1 MRHTTGCRVAG
12 RRNTGRML
20 GLTPDPLGAGVG
32 MHVAVAGPYTAT
44 NGSPRGRTVQT
55 RNGRIP
61 PGGPFRLAAHA
72 RRTAPSPACR
82 KRPVT
87 IHADRRRPR
96 LNSGWLPVAGPA
108 ARRAAGRGRPRRPL
122 RGSTVACACSGL
134 ATCSSSGNSTGRG
147 APRWPRVGGGR
158 CCSQSRRCSD
168 ARPRRCGSG
177 CGKRSVMLGTRVLS
191 CMVSLHLHES
201 EQFTRH
207 LCPSGFCTG
216 SGACDAYAAGRGGLG
231 ACLLPASRCLT
242 GQRLPRRDW
251 ARPRRSANSRP

>member
-1 MRHTTGCRVAG
+1 MSQTTVYDTCGSAPPASQQ
-12 RRNTGRML
+12 RM
-20 GLTPDPLGAGVG
+20 
-32 MHVAVAGPYTAT
+32 
-44 NGSPRGRTVQT
+44 
-55 RNGRIP
+55 
-61 PGGPFRLAAHA
+61 
-72 RRTAPSPACR
+72 APSRWTCSASRC
-82 KRPVT
+82 
-87 IHADRRRPR
+87 
-96 LNSGWLPVAGPA
+96 
-108 ARRAAGRGRPRRPL
+108 RAAGVRADRSGARQLRARVPGGRRARRL
-122 RGSTVACACSGL
+122 E
-134 ATCSSSGNSTGRG
+134 NSTGRG

-191 CMVSLHLHES
+191 CRVSLHLHES

-231 ACLLPASRCLT
+231 ACLLPASLCLT